1 MNPHHKTVFVL
12 TLRPIPGNWRA
23 TPLLRLRAALKTLLR
38 GYGLRCEHI
47 AVEPPLSAVAETV
60 PKADAPNDR

>member
-1 MNPHHKTVFVL
+1 
-12 TLRPIPGNWRA
+12 
-23 TPLLRLRAALKTLLR
+23 LKTLLR